1 MAPISPPAGLLS
13 ISTAP
18 APHDMPQ
25 ADAARIARRLFQD
38 RFPAFDRM
46 LPVFE
51 TAGIDRRQTAM
62 PLDWYLEP
70 REWPERTQ
78 AYLDVGVS
86 MFVAAAKTALEE
98 AELRGVDVDVIV
110 TVSSTGIATP
120 SLEARAM
127 RQMGF
132 RPDTARIPVFG
143 LGCAGGATGLALAG
157 KLARATPGAV
167 VLLVVVELCTLSFRM
182 EDLTKADIVATAL
195 FGDGAAAC
203 VLRCGDEGFARIE
216 ATAEH
221 T

>member
-1 MAPISPPAGLLS
+1 MAPCCGMAPISPPAGLLS

-51 TAGIDRRQTAM
+51 TAGIDRRQMAM

-120 SLEARAM
+120 SFEARAM

-143 LGCAGGATGLALAG
+143 LV
-157 KLARATPGAV
+157 ARAGRPAWRWPASWRGPRPAPWS
-167 VLLVVVELCTLSFRM
+167 CWWSWSFAPCRSAWR
-182 EDLTKADIVATAL
+182 T
-195 FGDGAAAC
+195 
-203 VLRCGDEGFARIE
+203 
-216 ATAEH
+216 
-221 T
+221 